1 MAVSRTTAQND
12 HGQDVAELESPQI
25 SYHCNLVQIHRSEPC
40 DLGDPG
46 DHDNLP
52 TTSVNHVD
60 TEHHLL
66 SNVQTVNTDNKHGFT
81 LHEVDGD
88 LFENQVPGAYCQ
100 SVSRDCAMKKGIA
113 TQFKCVFK
121 DLNSINMQKMA
132 KVKGVG
138 GIVVIKDRNLVYN
151 LITKEKYFHKPV
163 SMHNLVKCIR
173 KMRNHARAHNV
184 SRINMPKI
192 SSGHDGLKW
201 IEVERIIKRIFKN
214 EEISI
219 YVYNFDP
226 KLKNSQDIG
235 KIGNIELEHEDLD
248 YGNVIEN
255 LRRKLEDANKTIDAL
270 NSKLEEVNEN
280 KLNIIERDVNQLK
293 SSLLSLMAQRGEDKS
308 LIDKLERQVESVDEG
323 CDTLVTII
331 KDKIEDVENK
341 LSNAF
346 YSKDGIAEAVVENKN
361 VINEN
366 ESETPEHL
374 AKQLKKKE
382 VSVGSLDSYCSLQ

>member
-1 MAVSRTTAQND
+1 M
-12 HGQDVAELESPQI
+12 L
-25 SYHCNLVQIHRSEPC
+25 
-40 DLGDPG
+40 
-46 DHDNLP
+46 
-52 TTSVNHVD
+52 
-60 TEHHLL
+60 
-66 SNVQTVNTDNKHGFT
+66 
-81 LHEVDGD
+81 
-88 LFENQVPGAYCQ
+88 
-100 SVSRDCAMKKGIA
+100 
-113 TQFKCVFK
+113 
-121 DLNSINMQKMA
+121 
-132 KVKGVG
+132 
-138 GIVVIKDRNLVYN
+138 
-151 LITKEKYFHKPV
+151 
-163 SMHNLVKCIR
+163 
-173 KMRNHARAHNV
+173 
-184 SRINMPKI
+184 KI

-308 LIDKLERQVESVDEG
+308 LIDKIERQVESVDEG